1 MVTTGAVLSAANW
14 RVLVRLTICCVCCA
28 ASNSRSSGE
37 NGGSGSSI
45 RDEGDGSWP
54 VLTNTQVG
62 SPQPAMIDGNAG
74 GLDAEVGLLRA
85 MNGPTVLPAP
95 PLAVP
100 MAEELVM
107 VPTGKL
113 EPGIDPGW
121 KLTNWALDPA
131 KPPTALSAPLV
142 ALPDALEPSMLPK
155 LAPTKPPTMLL
166 LPLAATLPLAVDCSV
181 NPRLVPTKP
190 PR

>member
-37 NGGSGSSI
+37 TGGSGSSI

-62 SPQPAMIDGNAG
+62 SPQTAMIDGNAG
-74 GLDAEVGLLRA
+74 GLDAEVGLLSA
-85 MNGPTVLPAP
+85 MNGSTVLPGP

-100 MAEELVM
+100 LADELVM

-113 EPGIDPGW
+113 EPGTESAG
-121 KLTNWALDPA
+121 KLTNWALAPA
-131 KPPTALSAPLV
+131 KPPTALWVAPV
-142 ALPDALEPSMLPK
+142 ALPEAVEESMMPK
-155 LAPTKPPTMLL
+155 FAPTKPPMMSL
-166 LPLAATLPLAVDCSV
+166 LP
-181 NPRLVPTKP
+181 VPVTEPDALEDAIVPIFTPAKP